1 MTSPALR
8 DPQRLLD
15 FQMHGQDIPALLA
28 HWADRKPDHPAL
40 VWSPREGDGRR
51 WTYSELFTDVCRV
64 SAGLSAKG
72 VAKGDKVL
80 IHSENCPE
88 MVLTWLAC
96 AHLGAVGVTTNTK
109 SVGAE
114 MTYFAEHTGAVAAV
128 TQPQYAAM
136 VAAAAPGLQW
146 IAVTD
151 DNSGDAPTDEQR
163 VEAKAFAAF
172 TSLLGDADA
181 AVVRDPEPMLPF
193 GIMFTSGTTSRP
205 KAVVHT
211 HANAVWASRT
221 GSRNIDLG
229 TDDTYVIF
237 LPFFHVN
244 AQSWSFF
251 AVLGVGATAVLMPK
265 WSQSRFWPVVVDHG
279 VTHTSV
285 MPFVMGA
292 LGSPDRPQEHSLRAG
307 VFGLIMPDLDRMF
320 GLGIY
325 AAYGMTETVTHAITA
340 KPRELLPARSMGHV
354 TPGYEIAVVDKDT
367 GELCAEGET
376 GELWLRGTR
385 GIQLF
390 LEYYRN
396 DEANEKAFE
405 DGWFK
410 TGDMVKM
417 GAGGNV
423 FYQERDKDLLKVG
436 GENVSAKEV
445 EDLIVAHPAVA
456 QVAVVGKQ
464 HDFLDEV
471 VVAFVIPAPG
481 DHDHSVVELD
491 IFETCRDNLATFKVP
506 RAVYFVDEFPLGT
519 LDKIL
524 KNRLREMADERPKIE

>member
-1 MTSPALR
+1 
-8 DPQRLLD
+8 
-15 FQMHGQDIPALLA
+15 
-28 HWADRKPDHPAL
+28 
-40 VWSPREGDGRR
+40 
-51 WTYSELFTDVCRV
+51 
-64 SAGLSAKG
+64 
-72 VAKGDKVL
+72 
-80 IHSENCPE
+80 

-114 MTYFAEHTGAVAAV
+114 MTYFAEHTGAVAAI

-136 VAAAAPGLQW
+136 VAEAAPALRW

-151 DNSGDAPTDEQR
+151 DNSGEAATAEEQAAVAAGGFLGFDA
-163 VEAKAFAAF
+163 
-172 TSLLGDADA
+172 LMGDADA
-181 AVVRDPEPMLPF
+181 AVDRTPEPMLPF

-211 HANAVWASRT
+211 HANAIWASRT
-221 GSRNIDLG
+221 GPRNIDLH

-251 AVLGVGATAVLMPK
+251 SVLGVGATAVLMPK
-265 WSQSRFWPVVVDHG
+265 WSMSRFWPVVVEHG

-292 LGSPDRPQEHSLRAG
+292 LGSPDKPQDHKLRAG

-320 GLGIY
+320 GISIY

-340 KPRELLPARSMGHV
+340 KPEERLPMRSMGHV
-354 TPGYEIAVVDKDT
+354 TPGYEIAVVDKET
-367 GELCAEGET
+367 GELCGEDET
-376 GELWLRGTR
+376 GELWMRGTR

-396 DEANEKAFE
+396 DEANAKAFE

-481 DHDHSVVELD
+481 EHDRNVVEME
-491 IFETCRDNLATFKVP
+491 IFETCADNLAKFKQP

-524 KNRLREMADERPKIE
+524 KNKLREMADAEPKIS